1 MTRPSDLADRLV
13 SVAFVVALVLPGLA
27 MTAGVRPAALEAR
40 RVATLPRLDAD
51 SLGEP
56 ATYAAI
62 DRWLADRFPARNQA
76 VGAHAAID
84 YGLLGG
90 STTPNVVVGRDGWL
104 FTRTE
109 LEPVCTFT
117 PDQVLAAL
125 DRVAAALSERG
136 LDVRLIVPPDKHTI
150 YRDEVVPG
158 SGLGDA
164 CTDDRRAAMQAGMAA
179 RPAHAIELWA
189 RIAAERAAH
198 PETPLYF
205 RQDTHWTPLG
215 AVIATRALVEA
226 LAHGVWDETQM
237 PVEGFASYNTDL
249 SRIMGLPAKERI
261 PRLVVRPGVDVE
273 RTTVSTN
280 VDLKNARD
288 IGHYTVDPAVAA
300 VEGRTLILYDSYFRT
315 NERRIAPW
323 FRDSVWVHA
332 SDLEE
337 SPELAA
343 DLPAFDHVVIERVE
357 RSAYDVDLE
366 VLLAPI
372 IAAAR

>member
-1 MTRPSDLADRLV
+1 MTRPSGLADRLV

-27 MTAGVRPAALEAR
+27 MAAGIRPAALEAR

-90 STTPNVVVGRDGWL
+90 STTPNVIVGRDGWL

-150 YRDEVVPG
+150 YPDEVVSG
-158 SGLGDA
+158 SGLGEA
-164 CTDDRRAAMQAGMAA
+164 CTDDRRAAMGAGMAT
-179 RPAHAIELWA
+179 RPADAIELWA
-189 RIAAERAAH
+189 QIAAERAAH
-198 PETPLYF
+198 PDKPLYF

-215 AVIATRALVEA
+215 AVIATRALVES
-226 LAHGVWDETQM
+226 LAPGVWDETQM

-249 SRIMGLPAKERI
+249 SRIMGLPAKERL

-288 IGHYTVDPAVAA
+288 IGHYTVDPAAVA
-300 VEGRTLILYDSYFRT
+300 VEGRTLILYDSFFRT

-323 FRDSVWVHA
+323 FRDSVWVHT

-343 DLPAFDHVVIERVE
+343 DLPAFDHVIIERVE

-366 VLLAPI
+366 ALLAPI